1 MLSVLSYT
9 VVPLATLV
17 KAFLP
22 SVVRTGGINLDV
34 ALTVEAE
41 KIPILLMLLL
51 FIVMFP
57 PMLRVDRVPK
67 LVKLLLMTF
76 ALRVVPVRFDAALT
90 VIVASGK
97 VIVRLAVGLVNA
109 DVD

>member
-1 MLSVLSYT
+1 
-9 VVPLATLV
+9 
-17 KAFLP
+17 
-22 SVVRTGGINLDV
+22 
-34 ALTVEAE
+34 
-41 KIPILLMLLL
+41 
-51 FIVMFP
+51 
-57 PMLRVDRVPK
+57 MLRLDSVPK

-109 DVD
+109 KVVELVPFDALKGVATPLTVIPVEPTVREDNKPTDVKLLFTTLVPNVVLVKTDTLLTL